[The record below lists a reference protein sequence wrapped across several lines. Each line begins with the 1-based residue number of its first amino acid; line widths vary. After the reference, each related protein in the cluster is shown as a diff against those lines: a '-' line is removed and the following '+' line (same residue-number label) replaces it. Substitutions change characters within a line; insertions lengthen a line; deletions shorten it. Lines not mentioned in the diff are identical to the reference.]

1 MLIAYLTDL
10 MYLGSDLVTGKSLPL
25 LLGVTALPIDQ
36 HLLAAVLFL
45 GVSCG
50 VLFTLWKAQQVREA
64 PSEAVAWAALGH
76 HSLSCF
82 VTAAL
87 VARTAVG
94 VDLTP
99 VMVATP
105 LVSLMSVPLPQREST
120 VWVGFLLNLSV
131 LAVSCFLLAAEV
143 VTPAPVDPWDFTH
156 TPSAREM
163 LAAHDTRQL
172 LSVHDNTRQLLSVHD
187 NSRQLLSVH
196 DNSRQLLSTHDNTRE
211 LLSTHDNTRQL
222 LSISRDEWYHQ
233 HNHLTHP
240 RQPDPVH
247 HEVGLSTVLGRAVLL
262 FTLAFYASVQ
272 HGPVSYHDVVMAPK
286 KGTGLVSIHFS
297 LSPFY
302 AFVVCVSVCAL
313 RLVSCLLVGL
323 FHTGEV
329 HLLLEGSRGEPN
341 YGVTAWVYLTA
352 LLYSLAWNVS
362 QLREYALEAL
372 LSSSTAQVNSLR
384 LSAVLVACSTAYKL
398 DPTWPVWGAAL
409 VMCVPPVYELST
421 WQ

>member
-1 MLIAYLTDL
+1 MLVAYLTDL

-131 LAVSCFLLAAEV
+131 LAVSCCLLAAEV

-172 LSVHDNTRQLLSVHD
+172 LSVQDNTRQLLSVHD
-187 NSRQLLSVH
+187 NTRQLLSVQAH
-196 DNSRQLLSTHDNTRE
+196 D
-211 LLSTHDNTRQL
+211 TRQL

-240 RQPDPVH
+240 RQPEPVH
-247 HEVGLSTVLGRAVLL
+247 HEVGLSTVLWRAVLL

-297 LSPFY
+297 LSPIY

-329 HLLLEGSRGEPN
+329 HLLLEGRGEPN
-341 YGVTAWVYLTA
+341 YGVTAWVYLAA

-372 LSSSTAQVNSLR
+372 LGGSTAHVISLR
-384 LSAVLVACSTAYKL
+384 ISAVLVACSTAYKL